1 MNRATKSGSI
11 LNSVQKRFS
20 KYLILEHR
28 TETWRK
34 SIPANN
40 KFRFKGRRS
49 QRCYL
54 KDCEKAGVGGEGLVR
69 TVEYQIREDTRSC
82 GKQWSA
88 FMKPDSLSAMES
100 CCFFLK
106 QKTEW
111 LDLQFKKIS
120 MKWNWEQRNKSI
132 FDSGIKNTN
141 TREIVFSIN
150 GVGKTR
156 YSNAKEWN

>member
-20 KYLILEHR
+20 KYLILEQR
-28 TETWRK
+28 TKTWRK

-49 QRCYL
+49 LEVLFERLWEGRCRR
-54 KDCEKAGVGGEGLVR
+54 GGGLVR

-100 CCFFLK
+100 CCFFFK

-132 FDSGIKNTN
+132 FDSGIKNTQYK
-141 TREIVFSIN
+141 RDSIFN
-150 GVGKTR
+150 KWCWE
-156 YSNAKEWN
+156 N

>member
-1 MNRATKSGSI
+1 MLWRKLSKISEQKATKSGSI

-28 TETWRK
+28 TKTWRK

-40 KFRFKGRRS
+40 KFRSRGEEAW
-49 QRCYL
+49 RCYL
-54 KDCEKAGVGGEGLVR
+54 KDCEKAGVGGEVR
-69 TVEYQIREDTRSC
+69 TVEHQIREDTRSC

-100 CCFFLK
+100 CCFFFK

-132 FDSGIKNTN
+132 FDSGIKNTQYK
-141 TREIVFSIN
+141 RDSIFN
-150 GVGKTR
+150 KWCWE
-156 YSNAKEWN
+156 N